1 MPRKHFLAHLA
12 HVEIITPKLEE
23 SVAFFR
29 DVVGLDEVGREGQS
43 VYMRCWGD
51 HYHHSLILTA
61 GPQPALGHG
70 SWRTHGP
77 EELEAAVASIEATG
91 TSGEWVEGS
100 RGHGRAY
107 RFKGPSGHPLE
118 IFWEV
123 ERYVAPPELR
133 SPYPDRPRRRG
144 TRGIAPR
151 QLDHLTV
158 ATRNVMSDA
167 AWYRDTLGYRF
178 MAYTSLEHKPDMVV
192 FGVVTT
198 NETSHDLGLA
208 GDFSGMNGRVNHVAF
223 WMEESED
230 LLRAAELLIEAGTP
244 VEFGPGRHGIGE
256 QMYLYFREPGGM
268 RIELNSLG
276 YRNYVPDWEAKD
288 NKPSHGGNVMYRNL
302 PMPDSMLESFPPAP
316 GVTVAEPEA
325 VATVEAAAEAG
336 RIGNPWGDKQ

>member
-1 MPRKHFLAHLA
+1 MARKHFLAHLS
-12 HVEIITPKLEE
+12 HVELITPKLEQ

-43 VYMRCWGD
+43 VSMRCWGD

-61 GPQPALGHG
+61 GEQPALGHG

-91 TSGEWVEGS
+91 TKGEWVERS

-133 SPYPDRPRRRG
+133 SPYPDRPQRRG

-167 AWYRDTLGYRF
+167 AWYRDTLGFRF
-178 MAYTSLEHKPDMVV
+178 MAYTSLDHNPDMVV

-198 NETSHDLGLA
+198 NETSH
-208 GDFSGMNGRVNHVAF
+208 
-223 WMEESED
+223 
-230 LLRAAELLIEAGTP
+230 
-244 VEFGPGRHGIGE
+244 
-256 QMYLYFREPGGM
+256 
-268 RIELNSLG
+268 
-276 YRNYVPDWEAKD
+276 
-288 NKPSHGGNVMYRNL
+288 GGNIMYRNS

-325 VATVEAAAEAG
+325 VATVEAAAG
-336 RIGNPWGDKQ
+336 RIGNPWGQKK